1 MVDDRAGKAADHQIV
16 WFKRD
21 LRVVDHAPL
30 WHAAASGSPVLCLY
44 VVEPDLWAQ
53 PDASVR
59 QWSFIRES
67 LIELRRELEAIG
79 LSLIVRTGD
88 VVALLDRLHR
98 QIGIGR
104 LLSHE
109 ETGNGWTYDRDKR
122 VASWARAQAVPWREY
137 SQNGVVR
144 RLRTRD
150 GWATRW
156 DRTMRQP
163 VLPAPNGTR
172 GAHSIAAGVIPD
184 ASDFGL
190 TADHCPGRQ
199 FGGRSVGLA
208 ALDSFLHRRGR
219 SYHRDMSSPLT
230 AEEAC
235 SRLSAHLA
243 YGTLSVREVAQA
255 TWARLAEVKAMPT
268 DVRGSWATALRAYLG
283 RLHWH
288 CHFMQKLESAPSI
301 EFRNLHRAYDGM
313 REGLFDRTRY
323 DAWANGRTGFPFVDA
338 CMRSLAATGWINF
351 RMRAMLVS
359 FAAYQLW
366 LHWRETGLHLAR
378 FFTDYEAGIHW
389 SQVQMQSGTTGTNTV
404 RMYNPVKQS
413 RDQDPEG
420 RFIRRWVPEVCQVP
434 DAFIH
439 EPWKMPDA
447 LQISI
452 GCRLGDDYPLPIVD
466 HEEAARVARERV
478 WAVRRGD
485 AFRSEAKAILEKHG
499 SRKRRTD
506 VFTTQER
513 RRSKTTPLERTEKIF
528 PQLALDLPGGMA

>member
-1 MVDDRAGKAADHQIV
+1 MVQVV

-30 WHAAASGSPVLCLY
+30 WHAVATGGPVLCLY

-53 PDASVR
+53 PDASAR
-59 QWSFIRES
+59 QWAFVRES
-67 LIELRRELEAIG
+67 LIELRRDLEAIG
-79 LSLIVRTGD
+79 GSLVVRTGD
-88 VVALLDRLHR
+88 VVTLLDRLHR
-98 QIGIGR
+98 QAGIDG
-104 LLSHE
+104 LWSHE

-122 VASWARAQAVPWREY
+122 VATWARSHSIPWHEP

-150 GWATRW
+150 GWAARW

-163 VLPAPNGTR
+163 IVPAPDAIVSAPR
-172 GAHSIAAGVIPD
+172 FAAGEIPHAPD
-184 ASDFGL
+184 AGL
-190 TADHCPGRQ
+190 PVDPCPGRQ
-199 FGGRSVGLA
+199 SGGRDAGLM
-208 ALDSFLHRRGR
+208 LLETFLHRRGEA
-219 SYHRDMSSPLT
+219 YHREMSSPLT
-230 AEEAC
+230 ADEAC

-243 YGTLSVREVAQA
+243 YGTLSMREVAQA
-255 TWARLAEVKAMPT
+255 TWARIAEVKGMPS
-268 DVRGSWATALRAYLG
+268 DMRGSWAMALRAYIG

-313 REGLFDRTRY
+313 REEMFDRSRY

-338 CMRSLAATGWINF
+338 CMRSLASTGWINF
-351 RMRAMLVS
+351 RMRAMLVA
-359 FAAYQLW
+359 FASYQLW

-378 FFTDYEAGIHW
+378 LFTDYEAGIHW

-413 RDQDPEG
+413 LDQDPDG
-420 RFIRRWVPEVCQVP
+420 TFIRRWVPEVRRVP

-447 LQISI
+447 LQVSV
-452 GCRLGDDYPLPIVD
+452 GCRIGDDYPARIVD
-466 HEEAARVARERV
+466 HEEAARMARERV
-478 WAVRRGD
+478 WAVRRGE
-485 AFRSEAKAILEKHG
+485 AFRAEAHTILEKHG
-499 SRKRRTD
+499 SRKRRVD
-506 VFTTQER
+506 ASPAHAR
-513 RRSKTTPLERTEKIF
+513 RRAVSPPSDVDQNPT
-528 PQLALDLPGGMA
+528 PQLAFDLNGGTA